1 MSVSLQGIIIEIL
14 QIEDQNNHNTV
25 YYEENNM

>member
-1 MSVSLQGIIIEIL
+1 MSVSLQGTIIEIL